1 MRYSGN
7 ALVEY
12 VLPLSLVVL
21 LGGAMLWG
29 GDFAG
34 LMQNNL
40 QATNRGTMDNASLRI
55 GRMGVL
61 APPPSASNLPGLRSG
76 HEQVCFTGS
85 NVCLDLPVINGAS
98 GETVGTLGGDIV
110 QRLAAVLQEL
120 PGILEELGV
129 DPAVLS
135 LVTDLANQSHTLGEK
150 LKAIQDV
157 CSGGRLCEGPA
168 AQEAFAE
175 FNALKGAELADFLN
189 RWQTLE
195 THLANNPDALA
206 AFPEAH
212 GIIKTKVDE
221 IKGII
226 ASLDATER
234 NVAGRETVGRSGT
247 QGQTYG
253 YFNDL
258 VNAAPHRETVT
269 VDGHTWWKIGEP
281 GSNKYSLY
289 RWTGPNFQQETNGS
303 LFYRDYNVQ
312 MAEQGVIFNIQGED
326 ALQIHQNANTI
337 CQNGGQ
343 TSGQGAC
350 LRRVDESAWEPVELP
365 PA

>member
-1 MRYSGN
+1 MRYRGN

-21 LGGAMLWG
+21 VGGAMLWG

-40 QATNRGTMDNASLRI
+40 QATNRGTMENASLRI

-61 APPPSASNLPGLRSG
+61 APPPSASNLPRLHSG
-76 HEQVCFTGS
+76 HEQVCFMGS
-85 NVCLDLPVINGAS
+85 NVCLDIPVIDGVA

-110 QRLAAVLQEL
+110 KRLAAVLQEL

-129 DPAVLS
+129 DPAVLTM
-135 LVTDLANQSHTLGEK
+135 VTDLANQGHTLGEK

-195 THLANNPDALA
+195 AHLASNPDALA

-212 GIIKTKVDE
+212 GIIKSKVEE
-221 IKGII
+221 IQALIT
-226 ASLDATER
+226 SLDATER
-234 NVAGRETVGRSGT
+234 NVAGREVVGRSGT

-253 YFNDL
+253 YFSDL
-258 VNAAPHRETVT
+258 VNAASHRETVT
-269 VDGHTWWKIGEP
+269 VDGHTWWKIGDP
-281 GSNKYSLY
+281 STGQYSLY
-289 RWTGPNFQQETNGS
+289 RWTGANFQPATNGS
-303 LFYRDYNVQ
+303 LHYRDYTVRGG
-312 MAEQGVIFNIQGED
+312 EQGIIFDVGGED
-326 ALQIHQNANTI
+326 TLQIHQNANTI

-350 LRRVDESAWEPVELP
+350 LRRVEESAWEPVELP
-365 PA
+365 AT